1 MREGE
6 TYFHAIAQVLE
17 RCHFPLPVL
26 ELSPR
31 RLYISEQ
38 TITFG
43 EQYDPAIFATLAGN
57 FAIIQDSYQGKTV
70 NLKVSQPFLIATP

>member
-17 RCHFPLPVL
+17 RCHFPLPVS
-26 ELSPR
+26 ELSLR

-38 TITFG
+38 TETFG
-43 EQYDPAIFATLAGN
+43 KRYDPAIFATLSGN
-57 FAIIQDSYQGKTV
+57 FAIIQDSYPGKTV
-70 NLKVSQPFLIATP
+70 KVSQPFLIATP